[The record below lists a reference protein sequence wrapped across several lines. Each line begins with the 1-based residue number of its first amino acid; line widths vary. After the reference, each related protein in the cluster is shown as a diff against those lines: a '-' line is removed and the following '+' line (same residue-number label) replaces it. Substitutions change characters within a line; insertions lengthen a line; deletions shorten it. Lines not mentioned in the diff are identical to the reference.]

1 MCYNLVYLNACFAV
15 KKASRGLLCSAF
27 TAGDAQRSETQARVV
42 PPASVLSP
50 ELLRYDGTQ
59 QLFSPHDSFN

>member
-1 MCYNLVYLNACFAV
+1 MHVLLLKKRTAVYFA
-15 KKASRGLLCSAF
+15 ALS
-27 TAGDAQRSETQARVV
+27 QPETLQGARQAWVV